1 MDESKHF
8 KNCFNSS
15 FPEQLVE
22 EGAGAG
28 SGTEAGAG
36 LKKWT
41 SSTIIFSLR
50 IRPSVYGHPYT
61 IIRPICVKNTA
72 DFGRV

>member
-36 LKKWT
+36 LKNGQAPQ
-41 SSTIIFSLR
+41 SYSVSL
-50 IRPSVYGHPYT
+50 YGHPYT
-61 IIRPICVKNTA
+61 VIRPICVKNTA
-72 DFGRV
+72 DFCGV